1 METASEGHEETAEAK
16 LLSATS
22 CQQPLSPL
30 SGQSPVP
37 STQLKLMP
45 RTTTQI
51 SIWRVGVPPV
61 APVHQP
67 GILLSCQCGAY
78 RHKAGTSNLNHTHR
92 RTWGLQSGIR
102 AFTQFAEWETVLTPP
117 SSDTSLGQGKGCGKL
132 GTQRSCPGNQPQS
145 QLCPRGRG
153 VIPRRFRE
161 NSEARSERI
170 SDT

>member
-67 GILLSCQCGAY
+67 GILLSCSVVPTDTKQAPQTSTTLTDELGAFSPAFAPSLSLLSGRLFSL
-78 RHKAGTSNLNHTHR
+78 RHRQTHH
-92 RTWGLQSGIR
+92 WG
-102 AFTQFAEWETVLTPP
+102 
-117 SSDTSLGQGKGCGKL
+117 
-132 GTQRSCPGNQPQS
+132 
-145 QLCPRGRG
+145 RGRG
-153 VIPRRFRE
+153 VGSWGLRGPAQGINPRV
-161 NSEARSERI
+161 NSAPGGGG
-170 SDT
+170 

>member
-1 METASEGHEETAEAK
+1 MRRRQRLQWKRQSCSCNIVPAATVPTLRTESRPQHSAQTHAKDHYSDQYLASGGAAGGSCAPAWNPS
-16 LLSATS
+16 LL
-22 CQQPLSPL
+22 
-30 SGQSPVP
+30 
-37 STQLKLMP
+37 
-45 RTTTQI
+45 
-51 SIWRVGVPPV
+51 
-61 APVHQP
+61 
-67 GILLSCQCGAY
+67 QCGAY

>member
-51 SIWRVGVPPV
+51 SIWRVGVPPE

-67 GILLSCQCGAY
+67 GILLSCSVVPTDTKQAPQTSTTLTDELGAFSPAFAPSLSLLSGRLFSL
-78 RHKAGTSNLNHTHR
+78 RHRQTHH
-92 RTWGLQSGIR
+92 WG
-102 AFTQFAEWETVLTPP
+102 
-117 SSDTSLGQGKGCGKL
+117 
-132 GTQRSCPGNQPQS
+132 
-145 QLCPRGRG
+145 RGRG
-153 VIPRRFRE
+153 VGSWGLRGPAQGINPRV
-161 NSEARSERI
+161 NSAPGGGG
-170 SDT
+170 